1 MAGGFIR
8 NYDMKTIKILG
19 QEVKIAFN
27 LATQIAYERIRKQ
40 PFSIEALNNTESAVV
55 LYAACIIANNE
66 KPSITIENLLKDATA
81 PEIAELSK
89 AVVESVKEWC
99 QPVKEEKQ
107 KKGTKQKN

>member
-1 MAGGFIR
+1 MGGFIGT
-8 NYDMKTIKILG
+8 MKTIKLLG

-55 LYAACIIANNE
+55 LYAACIIANND
-66 KPSITIENLLKDATA
+66 KTSITIENLLKDATA

>member
-1 MAGGFIR
+1 MGGFIGT
-8 NYDMKTIKILG
+8 MKTIKLLG

-27 LATQIAYERIRKQ
+27 LATQIAYERIKKE
-40 PFSIEALNNTESAVV
+40 PFNIEALNNMESAVV

-66 KPSITIENLLKDATA
+66 KTTITIENLLKDATA

-99 QPVKEEKQ
+99 QPVTNDKTA
-107 KKGTKQKN
+107 KKGSKPKN